1 MSFAMNLPNIKGSHM
16 SKRLDNSRCPELPEW
31 LEETAR
37 LINKDQALVKDT
49 PKYILELYA
58 LYQRANNGC
67 VSSAE
72 KLAVHYEV
80 GSIPAGAD
88 VGIAVEWHKY
98 AVELNSASSAMRLA
112 ELLLWMGENENSLT
126 MARAALTIT
135 LEGKFRAYDDWCNAG
150 AAALFL
156 LDRTPNQEDRGL
168 IEDLISC
175 DKFTK
180 HPDAGRIASQLR
192 RINCQSGDE
201 KLSLKVA
208 QSKIIE
214 DGDYKAGIYKCLEKP
229 LPLVPVTSNPE
240 EIRNVLNKEFPW
252 FHQVNELV
260 YRQMV
265 VAQLSATPAFH
276 IRPLLLAGLPGVGK
290 TTWAKRL
297 AELCQVPFRTVMAGG
312 GADAM
317 FLKGLSRG
325 WSSARP
331 GAVIQAMAI
340 EGVANPLFLIDELEK
355 SSADSRNGR
364 IWDVLLQMLE
374 PASSKT
380 YLDECLQVPCDL
392 SMVSWIA
399 TVNELGSLPKP
410 LLDRF
415 TVVLVEPPDDS
426 HFMTIVEGSLR
437 SFALELD
444 IDLRM
449 LKILDGDDY
458 DVLRRCKN
466 PREINRTVR
475 MIIEDGLVKTRQGMR
490 H

>member
-1 MSFAMNLPNIKGSHM
+1 M
-16 SKRLDNSRCPELPEW
+16 SKRLDNNSCPELPEW

-37 LINKDQALVKDT
+37 LMHKDQALVKDT
-49 PKYILELYA
+49 PKHILELYA
-58 LYQRANNGC
+58 LHQRAKNGC

-80 GSIPAGAD
+80 GSIPVGAD

-98 AVELNSASSAMRLA
+98 AVELNSASSGMRLA
-112 ELLLWMGENENSLT
+112 ELLVWMDENEYSLT
-126 MARAALTIT
+126 MARAALKIT
-135 LEGKFRAYDDWCNAG
+135 LEERFRDYDDWCSAG

-156 LDRTPNQEDRGL
+156 LNRTPSQEDRGL
-168 IEDLISC
+168 IEDLISR
-175 DKFTK
+175 DKFAK
-180 HPDAGRIASQLR
+180 HPDLGLIASQLL

-201 KLSLKVA
+201 KLCLKVA

-229 LPLVPVTSNPE
+229 VPLIPVAANPE
-240 EIRNVLNKEFPW
+240 DIRKILDQEFPW

-276 IRPLLLAGLPGVGK
+276 LRPLLLAGLPGLGK

-317 FLKGLSRG
+317 FLRGLARG

-340 EGVANPLFLIDELEK
+340 EGVANPLFLID
-355 SSADSRNGR
+355 
-364 IWDVLLQMLE
+364 
-374 PASSKT
+374 
-380 YLDECLQVPCDL
+380 
-392 SMVSWIA
+392 
-399 TVNELGSLPKP
+399 
-410 LLDRF
+410 
-415 TVVLVEPPDDS
+415 
-426 HFMTIVEGSLR
+426 
-437 SFALELD
+437 
-444 IDLRM
+444 
-449 LKILDGDDY
+449 
-458 DVLRRCKN
+458 
-466 PREINRTVR
+466 
-475 MIIEDGLVKTRQGMR
+475 
-490 H
+490 